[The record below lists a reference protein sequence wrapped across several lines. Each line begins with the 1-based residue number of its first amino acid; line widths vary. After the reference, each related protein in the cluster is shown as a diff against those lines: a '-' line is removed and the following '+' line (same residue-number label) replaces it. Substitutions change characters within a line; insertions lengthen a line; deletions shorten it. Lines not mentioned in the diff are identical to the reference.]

1 MGSTW
6 QCMGTGHWAFWVKS
20 HPEACLLPVS
30 FPTHCFSQ
38 RLNGHCTICTAWWVG
53 SHLDI
58 IFLGPEYPWG
68 PGMLE
73 RPGLSGIDL
82 DVQGFLC
89 LTTLLSKFQNIAK
102 MIYIFGLQMFLYL
115 GWVFPQSA
123 QSRNFPPAM
132 LRGFSPGWLQSLSGW
147 QLMLTVG

>member
-1 MGSTW
+1 
-6 QCMGTGHWAFWVKS
+6 
-20 HPEACLLPVS
+20 
-30 FPTHCFSQ
+30 
-38 RLNGHCTICTAWWVG
+38 
-53 SHLDI
+53 
-58 IFLGPEYPWG
+58 
-68 PGMLE
+68 MLE

-123 QSRNFPPAM
+123 QSRNFPPSHAQRFPSWM
-132 LRGFSPGWLQSLSGW
+132 TPVPVRLTADANRGISHCTGER
-147 QLMLTVG
+147 